1 MGKLLYVSM
10 SKKLYS
16 HFLELAGSRN
26 GFEKD
31 SRSFQSNK
39 NKFQYTYFA
48 FGVGLG
54 SGLIGVVSP
63 RQLKQS
69 H

>member
-1 MGKLLYVSM
+1 MDLKV
-10 SKKLYS
+10 
-16 HFLELAGSRN
+16 
-26 GFEKD
+26 
-31 SRSFQSNK
+31 FQKAYKTQHNQTK